1 MTMEQIAIKK
11 LKVLH
16 DRNGRILAAIHD
28 EAAPGMPVLGIVPAR
43 GQVLTALEVPAAHQ
57 ARTMGQLFS
66 RLQVRSGRVIV
77 NDQPLQQRSSKI
89 AKSGGKSK
97 SRGRKKR

>member
-1 MTMEQIAIKK
+1 MEQIAIKK
-11 LKVLH
+11 LQVLH

-28 EAAPGMPVLGIVPAR
+28 EAVPGMPVLGIVPAR

-66 RLQVRSGRVIV
+66 RLQVRAGRLLLDDLPVKRG
-77 NDQPLQQRSSKI
+77 Q
-89 AKSGGKSK
+89 AKSRTKSK
-97 SRGRKKR
+97 SQGRKKRGR